1 MTHSS
6 LETVTVVAASFPASL
21 NTPRPR
27 KLYGGT
33 TALNT
38 ICNVPVP
45 SRDDQWCLNCGVKQ
59 LVLAGRI
66 IPVGSCD
73 PDDDNNEPPA
83 RRTDATMEP
92 VLYHSMSPH
101 LWAELLYDFGVGAVI
116 DLTAGD
122 GAVAM
127 AALRAG
133 CPYTGVTLT
142 DAHAT
147 ELRKYLHKTAFQA
160 AVTEGDELY
169 DADLV
174 LSFRGKSRKRMTLD
188 DLDKHIEAGGDTK
201 TKKRKTCPKP
211 DE

>member
-1 MTHSS
+1 M
-6 LETVTVVAASFPASL
+6 VAASFPASL

-66 IPVGSCD
+66 LPVGSCD
-73 PDDDNNEPPA
+73 PDDDNNEPPTH
-83 RRTDATMEP
+83 RTDATMEP

-142 DAHAT
+142 DAHTT

-169 DADLV
+169 DTDLV
-174 LSFRGKSRKRMTLD
+174 LSFRGKSRKCMTLD
-188 DLDKHIEAGGDTK
+188 DLDKHVEAGGGTP
-201 TKKRKTCPKP
+201 RPRN
-211 DE
+211 